1 MILGDEADAA
11 LPARRGV
18 VEYVNELEL
27 FLMHICEL
35 LEVILEQDIR
45 LVDIGVDKGDRGAV
59 EGVFEGGADNLDHG
73 SDTRTTSD
81 HAEVADNVGS
91 VEEVALGT
99 LDAHSVADLE
109 LRDVFGD
116 IAEVV
121 CLQTR
126 VLETR
131 KAVRRLKV
139 K

>member
-116 IAEVV
+116 IAEVI

>member
-81 HAEVADNVGS
+81 HAEVADDVGC

-116 IAEVV
+116 IAEVI